1 MKFTKILS
9 CLLAVLF
16 AVNTAL
22 VVLAAESGQD
32 QEEIQASLSGR
43 GFKETVDLGAGAFTA
58 VVISGAFGEYDGR
71 AYAYSTSNG
80 GVFNVLDVESN
91 RLVYS
96 QQLEGEPGLDTLYC
110 TRWKG
115 LYCRSGTGNVGEL
128 WIYHPDQKRQNLPVY
143 FWTDTRHGAAQWT
156 KQETCM
162 WVPIPHKVPM

>member
-1 MKFTKILS
+1 M
-9 CLLAVLF
+9 
-16 AVNTAL
+16 
-22 VVLAAESGQD
+22 
-32 QEEIQASLSGR
+32 SGR

-58 VVISGAFGEYDGR
+58 VVISGAFGEHDGR
-71 AYAYSTSNG
+71 TYAYSTSNG

-96 QQLEGEPGLDTLYC
+96 QQLEGVNRVWTHSIAPDGRVYIVGL
-110 TRWKG
+110 G
-115 LYCRSGTGNVGEL
+115 QGNVGEL
-128 WIYHPDQKRQNLPVY
+128 WIYHPDQKKAEPVGS